1 MTFGK
6 KSVRRLRRPHLV
18 SNSDDFKF
26 TFRIDHLHLSASIQ
40 PGPTTRGGGSERG
53 SQPLLEAGSFV
64 PPSWDGPHVGKRL
77 VDGLRTLALVPR
89 VNGPRGPT
97 NSWPLYAHSWEDLL
111 AQEEAA
117 EEDKRQ
123 NQHEANRTRVQ
134 PSSVEIMH
142 MEQSMCW
149 PMRYLRELP
158 RLIRTVQAVAV
169 ARSRDSDTHG
179 AARRLR
185 LPGRVVRKWSGEGLA
200 MIAHGLGACLFSCC
214 GS

>member
-1 MTFGK
+1 M
-6 KSVRRLRRPHLV
+6 V

-40 PGPTTRGGGSERG
+40 PGPTTRGGQRTG

-77 VDGLRTLALVPR
+77 VDGLRTLMLMPR
-89 VNGPRGPT
+89 VQGPRAFT
-97 NSWPLYAHSWEDLL
+97 NSWPLYAHDWADML
-111 AQEEAA
+111 AQQEDDEA
-117 EEDKRQ
+117 DKLR
-123 NQHEANRTRVQ
+123 NQREANRTRVQ

-142 MEQSMCW
+142 MEQIIGW
-149 PMRYLRELP
+149 PARYLRELP
-158 RLIRTVQAVAV
+158 QIIHAVRAVAV
-169 ARSRDSDTHG
+169 ARSRDGDTHD

-200 MIAHGLGACLFSCC
+200 MIAHGLVADRVRIF
-214 GS
+214 